1 MSEENGK
8 QKILGVDDEM
18 NNLKLICAL
27 LSTCDYAFET
37 ASNGAEAIEKTTAFR
52 PDLILLDIMM
62 PGMDGYEV
70 CKRLKKNLE
79 TEHIPVVMVT
89 ALADREARIKGLEA
103 GANDFLSKPLD
114 SVELMVRTKNLLKV
128 KKFEDLIQVY
138 NSRLE
143 DDVRKK
149 TYELR
154 DALEEVVTSETRL
167 KASYLDTIHRL
178 TIVSEYKDLDTAN
191 HIRRVG
197 LYCAHIAQEL
207 NWSKDDIMTIR
218 YAAPMHDIGKVGI
231 PSEILLKPAQLTPD
245 EFALMKNHTH
255 IGAKILYEP
264 SSSFLKMAERIARAH
279 HERWDGSGY
288 PGGLKGEEI
297 PLEGRIMNIADQYDA
312 LRSWRPYKAAFDHE
326 TACRIILKGDD
337 RTQPGHFDPVL
348 LEIFKKTHEQF
359 CAIYESLELKEPA
372 GCSRFHR

>member
-1 MSEENGK
+1 MYEGNKK
-8 QKILGVDDEM
+8 QKVLVVDDEV

-27 LSTCDYAFET
+27 LGTCDYAFET
-37 ASNGAEAIEKTTAFR
+37 ANNGVEALEKTPVFQ

-70 CKRLKKNLE
+70 CKRLKERAE
-79 TEHIPVVMVT
+79 TGHIPVVMVT

-114 SVELMVRTKNLLKV
+114 GVELLVRTKNLLKV
-128 KKFEDLIQVY
+128 KKFEDLIQMY

-143 DDVRKK
+143 DEVRGK

-154 DALEEVVTSETRL
+154 DALEEVVASETRL

-178 TIVSEYKDLDTAN
+178 TIVSEYKDEDTAT

-207 NWSKDDIMTIR
+207 NWSEDDAMTIK

-231 PSEILLKPAQLTPD
+231 PDEILLKPGRLTVE
-245 EFALMKNHTH
+245 EFSVMKTHTQ
-255 IGAKILYEP
+255 IGAKILRES

-288 PGGLKGEEI
+288 PGGLKGEGI
-297 PLEGRIMNIADQYDA
+297 PIEGRIMNIADQYDA
-312 LRSWRPYKAAFDHE
+312 LRSWRPYKAALDHE
-326 TACRIILKGDD
+326 AVCGIILKGDG
-337 RTQPGHFDPVL
+337 RTQPGHFDPAL
-348 LEIFKKTHEQF
+348 LEIFKKTHNRF
-359 CAIYESLELKEPA
+359 CDIYEGPE
-372 GCSRFHR
+372 